1 MVYKINAT
9 GKSVGRIAT
18 EAASMLMGKYSP
30 TFQKHIASDVD
41 VVIEGAS
48 KALISPSKKGEVH
61 VKKYSGYPGGLKQ
74 TTIAQTIAKKAAPG
88 FLADST
94 VVAASKTDAYPSTSS
109 PAAAKTKRA
118 AEQVNQFDE
127 ITNPQCHRPA
137 PDGPAADNH
146 KPANAGASHP

>member
-74 TTIAQTIAKKAAPG
+74 TTIAQTIAKKGYAEV
-88 FLADST
+88 FI
-94 VVAASKTDAYPSTSS
+94 
-109 PAAAKTKRA
+109 RA
-118 AEQVNQFDE
+118 ISRMIPRN
-127 ITNPQCHRPA
+127 RL
-137 PDGPAADNH
+137 H
-146 KPANAGASHP
+146 KVRMKNLKVIE